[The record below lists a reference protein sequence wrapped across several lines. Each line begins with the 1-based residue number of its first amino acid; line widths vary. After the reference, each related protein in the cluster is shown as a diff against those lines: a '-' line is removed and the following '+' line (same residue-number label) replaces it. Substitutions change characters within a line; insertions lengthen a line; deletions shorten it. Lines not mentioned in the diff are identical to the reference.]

1 MRPNAIVVIAPSADD
16 HLSFHKAVEDL
27 QLQALVLELCSE
39 MGALLQV
46 SAMLVP
52 CTTGTLI
59 WRSVAMICSE
69 LNLSFSVLSSLV
81 AGQFSQSTCS
91 GATLTVRG

>member
-1 MRPNAIVVIAPSADD
+1 MYAPRGRFGESLPITGAQN
-16 HLSFHKAVEDL
+16 SPRSTSR
-27 QLQALVLELCSE
+27 LVLYLCSE
-39 MGALLQV
+39 VAISLQV

-52 CTTGTLI
+52 CTIGILI